1 MTTTTDYIV
10 TGMTCGHC
18 VSAVTSELTALPG
31 VSGVSINLVVDGSS
45 TVTVQ
50 SASPLPEQAVREA
63 VDEAGYVLQ
72 GAKE

>member
-10 TGMTCGHC
+10 TGMTCAHC
-18 VSAVTSELTALPG
+18 VATVTSELTAL
-31 VSGVSINLVVDGSS
+31 SGVEAVSIQLVVDGES

-50 SASPLPEQAVREA
+50 STGPLPEKAVREA

-72 GAKE
+72 GAQA